1 MESNHPF
8 SRENPTYRRIL
19 SLQSRIWRM
28 WHCEDKWGTAEFVA
42 MCRELESIGG
52 FDRPY
57 STLNMAEV
65 WMDYWAHKRQRIAKS
80 EIGRHLERGER
91 LPA

>member
-1 MESNHPF
+1 MENANPF
-8 SRENPTYRRIL
+8 ALNNPTRRRVV

-28 WHCEDKWGTAEFVA
+28 WHCEDEWGTPEFAA

-57 STLNMAEV
+57 LALKMAEV
-65 WMDYWAHKRQRIAKS
+65 WGDWWAHKRQVLAKS
-80 EIGRHLERGER
+80 ELGRELNRGER